1 MTHTIAK
8 ERGRRLKICRNLAN
22 CSLQHLSSIY
32 KMSISGLAKWERGE
46 LLISEKNAPKIV
58 NMLIS
63 EGVLCTEEWLLH
75 GLGNAP
81 TVSGG
86 VAYFQNEVSNSNQ
99 DINDISPQLAIFS
112 EIEFFR
118 RNNKGSILKTV
129 PDESMHP
136 LFKMGDYVGGIEIL
150 PEDYEKANGEYVI
163 VELENGQ
170 LFIRQLF
177 IHQGK
182 IVLTALNMG
191 EHMNPLFLDL
201 PPKRLCPIVFHRKVL
216 CYLSRKPLNDIA
228 EVG

>member
-1 MTHTIAK
+1 MTQSVAK

-58 NMLIS
+58 NMLVS
-63 EGVLCTEEWLLH
+63 EGVLCTEQWLLH

-86 VAYFQNEVSNSNQ
+86 VAYFQSKVSSDP
-99 DINDISPQLAIFS
+99 DISDISPQLAIFS
-112 EIEFFR
+112 EIEFFKR
-118 RNNKGSILKTV
+118 HNKGSILKTV

-136 LFKMGDYVGGIEIL
+136 LFKMGDYVGGIEIH

-163 VELENGQ
+163 VELESGQ
-170 LFIRQLF
+170 IFIRQFF

-182 IVLTALNMG
+182 IVLIALNMG
-191 EHMNPLFLDL
+191 GYPNPFFLDL

-216 CYLSRKPLNDIA
+216 FHLSRKLLNDTA
-228 EVG
+228 VEG